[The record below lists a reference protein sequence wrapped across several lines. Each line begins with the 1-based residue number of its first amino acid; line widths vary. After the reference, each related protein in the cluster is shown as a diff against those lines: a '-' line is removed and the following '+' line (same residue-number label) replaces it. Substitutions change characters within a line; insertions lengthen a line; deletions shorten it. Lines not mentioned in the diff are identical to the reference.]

1 MTNKEQA
8 LFGARADIAKAL
20 AHPTR
25 LFIVDMLS
33 KGERCV
39 CELREAVGADV
50 STVSKHLSV
59 LKKAGIL
66 EDDKRGLQV
75 YYRLRCTC
83 VLSFFGCIEGVLR
96 KNANDHIALMSED
109 DTGQEPD
116 AESMTMS

>member
-1 MTNKEQA
+1 MTPKDQA
-8 LFGARADIAKAL
+8 LFDARADIAKAL

-33 KGERCV
+33 RGERCV
-39 CELREAVGADV
+39 CELREEIGADF

-75 YYRLRCTC
+75 YYRLRCKC

-96 KNANDHIALMSED
+96 ENAKKQIELV
-109 DTGQEPD
+109 G
-116 AESMTMS
+116 

>member
-1 MTNKEQA
+1 MTPKQQA
-8 LFGARADIAKAL
+8 LFEARAEIAKAL

-39 CELREAVGADV
+39 CELREAVGADI

-83 VLSFFGCIEGVLR
+83 VLNFFSCIEGVLR
-96 KNANDHIALMSED
+96 ENAKKQLALME
-109 DTGQEPD
+109 
-116 AESMTMS
+116 